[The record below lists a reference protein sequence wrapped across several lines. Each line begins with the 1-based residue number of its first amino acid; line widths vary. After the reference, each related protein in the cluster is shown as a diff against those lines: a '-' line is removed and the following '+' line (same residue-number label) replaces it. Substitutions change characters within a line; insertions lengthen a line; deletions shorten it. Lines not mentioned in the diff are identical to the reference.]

1 VLLRLLTDKPLTM
14 YDLNTFLSDRKQM
27 VSLEQVYSSL
37 RRVVDPELHKD
48 IVSMG
53 MIKDLSI
60 NGDKVGFTLE
70 LTTPACPFNTEIEQ
84 DVRNTIAELGVA
96 ELDLKVTARV
106 MEGRAIS
113 MDELLPGVKNILAVA
128 SGKGGVGKTTVSV
141 NLAISLAK
149 TGAKV
154 GLLDADIY
162 GPSVPLMFG
171 LKDAPQVINNKI
183 EPIVSEGVKIIS
195 MGFFYEQS
203 QQAGIYRGPIVSGIV
218 KQFLTD
224 VNWGDLDYLIIDL
237 PPGTG
242 DAPLTLAQTIPITGI
257 IIVTTPQDVAM
268 NVAVKAIGMFN
279 KLNVPIVGVI
289 ENMSYLECPHCE
301 NKIPIFGAG
310 GGQKVSEKF
319 NIPFIGQIPLHPQIM
334 VGSDSGKPVTITAP
348 ASSNSMAFDK
358 ITRTVAGRVSI
369 IAEELKEQAER
380 DRQIELKQEE
390 KIEGRHDETVGRPTE
405 DQRTAAPP
413 QPQDA
418 TQT

>member
-1 VLLRLLTDKPLTM
+1 M
-14 YDLNTFLSDRKQM
+14 RK
-27 VSLEQVYSSL
+27 VE
-37 RRVVDPELHKD
+37 DPELHKD

-53 MIKDLSI
+53 MIKDLAI
-60 NGDKVGFTLE
+60 NGDKVAFTLE

-84 DVRNTIAELGVA
+84 EVREKIAELGVK

-106 MEGRAIS
+106 MEGRAVS

-154 GLLDADIY
+154 GLLDADVY

-171 LKDAPQVINNKI
+171 LKDAPQVVNNKI
-183 EPIVSEGVKIIS
+183 DPVISEGVKLIS

-224 VNWGDLDYLIIDL
+224 VNWGELDYLIIDL

-289 ENMSYLECPHCE
+289 ENMSHLDCPHC
-301 NKIPIFGAG
+301 NTRISIFGEG
-310 GGQKVSEKF
+310 GGQRVSNQF
-319 NIPFIGQIPLHPQIM
+319 NIPFVGQIPLHPLIM
-334 VGSDSGKPVTITAP
+334 TGSDLGHPVTISQP
-348 ASSNSMAFDK
+348 ASLQSVAFDK
-358 ITRTVAGRVSI
+358 LARNIAGRVSI
-369 IAEELKEQAER
+369 IAAELKAQTDKDQGKIAEA
-380 DRQIELKQEE
+380 
-390 KIEGRHDETVGRPTE
+390 TATE
-405 DQRTAAPP
+405 
-413 QPQDA
+413 
-418 TQT
+418 